1 MEHSTAV
8 LWFFVRRIH
17 AYEPGILRMIEDI
30 LNIYF
35 KNYGELTMPQ
45 IRNSL
50 MLQDMGFTYRFC
62 VSTAKYFDSIKIAEI
77 LKLIKNPREC
87 IYFSKYD
94 NNLLNTSPRQDIAN
108 YIHTNML
115 LAKKNKDFSK
125 EISFY
130 DFTKLSFEKI
140 KNAFRLIKNDFK
152 QPYVKW
158 YVQENDTSKIKTI
171 IKLKK
176 AGYSDLWC
184 AEPIRHHFTSF
195 QIDKMIQVRKNENY
209 NDLDDEKLYWMVKN
223 YHY

>member
-1 MEHSTAV
+1 VH
-8 LWFFVRRIH
+8 RIH
-17 AYEPGILRMIEDI
+17 AYEPGILSMIKDI

-35 KNYGELTMPQ
+35 KNYHELTMPQ
-45 IRNSL
+45 IRNL
-50 MLQDMGFTYRFC
+50 IMLQDMGFTYRFC
-62 VSTAKYFDSIKIAEI
+62 VSTAKYFDSIEITEI

-130 DFTKLSFEKI
+130 DFTKLSFERI

-158 YVQENDTSKIKTI
+158 YIDLYKTSDISII

-176 AGYSDLWC
+176 AGYTDLWC
-184 AEPIRHHFTSF
+184 AEPIKHHFTSF
-195 QIDKMIQVRKNENY
+195 QIDKMIKIKKDSGY
-209 NDLDDEKLYWMVKN
+209 NDLDDEKLYWTIKN
-223 YHY
+223 YHFNYY